1 MRLYVM
7 CFAAGVW
14 WLQVQA
20 QLPALSGWWLGAPAA
35 LAALLSTRPAL
46 MPVRVARRVLA
57 AACCVACGFLWA
69 AWLAGERLSDELPV
83 AWEGEDIQIVG
94 VVAAM
99 PQPFDRSVRFE
110 FDVERVVTPHAEVPA
125 HIALSW
131 WGSPARDGRQATL
144 PELRAGERWQLTV
157 RLRRPHGTLNPHGF
171 DYEAWLLER
180 GIRATGYIRAGGGN
194 QRLAA
199 TVMRPQYMVER
210 VREAVRARIQNALAD
225 APYAGV
231 LTALAVGDQR
241 AISPSQ
247 WQVFTRTG
255 VNHLMSISGLHVTMI
270 SGLAFTLAY
279 WLWRRSARLMLRL
292 PARKAAV
299 VAGLLAALGYAWLS
313 GFAVPAQR
321 TVYMLAVV
329 AVALWSGRLSSAS
342 VVLCAALFV
351 VLFIDPW
358 AVLAPGFWLS
368 FGAVGLIMFVTTG
381 RIAQEHWFLAWARVQ
396 WTITLGLIPLLLA
409 LFQQVSIVSPV
420 ANAIAIPVVS
430 LVVVPLTLI
439 GLLLPFDL
447 VLLFAHSVMAACG
460 ALLEWMSAL
469 PLAVW
474 QQHAPPLWTVVVA
487 VIGVLWLLLPRGF
500 PARWIGAAGLL
511 PVFLVAPQLLAN
523 GTLRL
528 TVLDVG
534 QGLAVVAQTRNHAL
548 LYDAGPAYG
557 PQLDSGNR
565 IVVPYL
571 RAVGVRTL
579 TGMVISHGDNDHS
592 GGAASVL
599 QAVPPD
605 WLLTSLPDD
614 HALLAQSATSRR
626 CEAGERW
633 QWDGVDFEVL
643 HPPTEHYTREKFR
656 SNDRG
661 CVLRI
666 STSRA
671 TVLLAA
677 DIEQKTEREM
687 LASVADKLRAQVLL
701 VPHHGSRTSSTPDF
715 VARVNPDIALIA
727 VGYRNRFG
735 HPKDDVLNR
744 YRAIGSRI
752 YRTDYD
758 GALLLEVTGDGAIGI
773 QRYRALYRRYWHS
786 ALENPDLPDDEEPRP
801 QGGG

>member
-1 MRLYVM
+1 MRLYVI

-14 WLQVQA
+14 WLQAQA
-20 QLPALSGWWLGAPAA
+20 KLPALSGWWLAAPAA
-35 LAALLSTRPAL
+35 LIALLCARPASL
-46 MPVRVARRVLA
+46 PMWVARRTLA
-57 AACCVACGFLWA
+57 AACCCAGGFLWA
-69 AWLAGERLSDELPV
+69 AWLAGGRLSDELPA
-83 AWEGEDIQIVG
+83 AWEGEDIRLVG

-99 PQPFDRSVRFE
+99 PQPYDRSVRFE
-110 FDVERVVTPHAEVPA
+110 FDVERVATPYAEVPA
-125 HIALSW
+125 QIALSW
-131 WGSPARDGRQATL
+131 WGSPAGDGRRATL
-144 PELRAGERWQLTV
+144 PELRAGERWHLTV

-180 GIRATGYIRAGGGN
+180 GIRATGYIRPRSGN
-194 QRLAA
+194 QRLTAM
-199 TVMRPQYMVER
+199 VVRPQYLVER

-241 AISPSQ
+241 AISAPQ

-351 VLFIDPW
+351 VLLFDPW

-368 FGAVGLIMFVTTG
+368 FGAVGLIMYVTTG
-381 RIAQEHWFLAWARVQ
+381 RIAQEHWFWAWARVQ

-430 LVVVPLTLI
+430 LIVVPMTLI

-447 VLLFAHSVMAACG
+447 VLQLAHAVMAACG
-460 ALLEWMSAL
+460 AMLEWMSAL

-474 QQHAPPLWTVVVA
+474 QQHAPPLWTVVIA
-487 VIGVLWLLLPRGF
+487 MIGVMWLLLPRGF
-500 PARWIGAAGLL
+500 PARWIGAVGLL

-523 GTLRL
+523 GTLKL

-548 LYDAGPAYG
+548 LYDAGPADG
-557 PQLDSGNR
+557 PQIDSGNR
-565 IVVPYL
+565 IIVPYL
-571 RAVGVRTL
+571 RAAGVRTL

-592 GGAASVL
+592 GGALSVL
-599 QAVPPD
+599 QAVPPG

-614 HALLAQSATSRR
+614 HALLAQSAAPRR
-626 CEAGERW
+626 CETGDHW

-643 HPPTEHYTREKFR
+643 HPPRKHYTREKFR

-666 STSRA
+666 STSGA

-677 DIEQKTEREM
+677 DIEQKTERE
-687 LASVADKLRAQVLL
+687 LLGSVADKLRAQVLL
-701 VPHHGSRTSSTPDF
+701 VPHHGSRTSSTPGF
-715 VARVNPDIALIA
+715 VAAVNPDIALVA

-735 HPKDDVLNR
+735 HPKDDVLDR

-758 GALLLEVTGDGAIGI
+758 GALLLEVAGDGGIGI
-773 QRYRALYRRYWHS
+773 QRYRAMYRRYWHA
-786 ALENPDLPDDEEPRP
+786 ALEKPDLPDDESE
-801 QGGG
+801 